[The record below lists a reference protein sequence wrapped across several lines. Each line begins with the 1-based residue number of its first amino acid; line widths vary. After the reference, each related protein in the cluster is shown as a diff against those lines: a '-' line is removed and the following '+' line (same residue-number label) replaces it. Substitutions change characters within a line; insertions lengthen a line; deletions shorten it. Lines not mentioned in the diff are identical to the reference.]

1 VLSPSHTLLI
11 TSADKEGER
20 KNKDKGGKRHAAS
33 PRRVLTEVV
42 EPIVLLPCLFF
53 LISLF
58 FLWHALLYLFFFF
71 AQGRTNRGNLCKRIE
86 RGAAK
91 RKRKQR
97 GTRRAAPHSG
107 VRDAYSGAAVLL
119 TSLSRQAGMQTAS
132 QEEESLSSRPAAET
146 KKENKDDGEKKDL
159 WRLGLGE
166 NKEKNTEISNE
177 NNDVSTPI

>member
-1 VLSPSHTLLI
+1 
-11 TSADKEGER
+11 
-20 KNKDKGGKRHAAS
+20 
-33 PRRVLTEVV
+33 
-42 EPIVLLPCLFF
+42 
-53 LISLF
+53 
-58 FLWHALLYLFFFF
+58 
-71 AQGRTNRGNLCKRIE
+71 
-86 RGAAK
+86 
-91 RKRKQR
+91 
-97 GTRRAAPHSG
+97 
-107 VRDAYSGAAVLL
+107 L